1 MASTPP
7 RCPITTISNHA
18 KNLERGQGGVWLNG
32 MLEKLL
38 SRLSVCSGACVPHS
52 FCFIMFLAQASLEWR
67 SVLRGACRR
76 HAQRCGDRGLHHQ
89 LASVISC
96 GSLSV
101 HHFLASPAKPACV
114 ARRYRL
120 GFLAL
125 DDALDPGGVR
135 NPAQRFALQA
145 EVMQVKGAKPL
156 AQPPPEHLH
165 GVQVG
170 AFGRYPPQLLM
181 ERSTQQTQT
190 PELTKK
196 CSSTSHTFPRS
207 GAGIVPFPCCPSPPS
222 PSPLP
227 SLSS

>member
-1 MASTPP
+1 
-7 RCPITTISNHA
+7 
-18 KNLERGQGGVWLNG
+18 
-32 MLEKLL
+32 
-38 SRLSVCSGACVPHS
+38 
-52 FCFIMFLAQASLEWR
+52 MFLAQASLEWR

-170 AFGRYPPQLLM
+170 AFGRYPLQHDLLRAVGS
-181 ERSTQQTQT
+181 EAVLGSEEGFTIA
-190 PELTKK
+190 EDG
-196 CSSTSHTFPRS
+196 PRS
-207 GAGIVPFPCCPSPPS
+207 CLSPGIERAQSLCEPAVPNSLAPILGVCLFAAEVPQDWGEAVCHGRCPHGHMKFAYVRVPEDLRALRFTRPR
-222 PSPLP
+222 LIQ
-227 SLSS
+227 

>member
-1 MASTPP
+1 
-7 RCPITTISNHA
+7 
-18 KNLERGQGGVWLNG
+18 
-32 MLEKLL
+32 
-38 SRLSVCSGACVPHS
+38 
-52 FCFIMFLAQASLEWR
+52 MFLAQASLEWR

-125 DDALDPGGVR
+125 DDAIDPGGVR

-170 AFGRYPPQLLM
+170 AFGRYPPQHDLLRAVGS
-181 ERSTQQTQT
+181 EAVLGSEEGFTIA
-190 PELTKK
+190 EDG
-196 CSSTSHTFPRS
+196 PRS
-207 GAGIVPFPCCPSPPS
+207 CLSPGIERTQSLCEPAVPN
-222 PSPLP
+222 
-227 SLSS
+227 SLAPILGVCLFAAEVPQDWGEAVCRDSAPERELLLCLLV